1 MISRLSLLV
10 QTVIVVPEAS
20 PDPRSITLLNVMLN
34 DVQVG
39 TIVRTPGD
47 FNAFSFEDSYR
58 ATGGVPVVSL
68 SFRAAGGGLRK
79 DPKPVA
85 RALPAFF
92 ANLLPEDK
100 LREAMEKH
108 HAGSVR
114 AGNDFDL
121 LVALGADLP
130 GAVRVVPSDGT
141 VALPD
146 DMRVPKPK
154 ARFSLAG
161 VQMKLSVINNTG
173 KGGGLTLPL
182 GDEEGSYIAKFPS
195 TSFPGVSENEY
206 ANLALAEAIGMEVP
220 ERELVEQSEFEGIPK
235 EFETLSDGK
244 VLLVKRFDRGSNGQ
258 RIHIE
263 DFAQV
268 FGVYPSRKY
277 EGAAYHDIAA
287 ALNVAVSSDAA
298 LEFVRRLALAAIT
311 GNGDMH
317 LKNWSLIYHG
327 VGDKP
332 ELAPVYDVLSTIP
345 YMPADSMA
353 LSFAGERPF
362 KALNAPRWK
371 AFANRARLP
380 EGAVLKAVVE
390 TAERVNELWWSL
402 PERKVVPTKVIE
414 RIDAHVRLMTPILE
428 NVQTDANLTEQ

>member
-1 MISRLSLLV
+1 MISRHSLLI
-10 QTVIVVPEAS
+10 QTVIMVPEAF
-20 PDPRSITLLNVMLN
+20 PNPRSVSSLNVMLN
-34 DVQVG
+34 DLKVG

-58 ATGGVPVVSL
+58 VTGGIPVVSL
-68 SFRAAGGGLRK
+68 SFRAATGGLRK
-79 DPKPVA
+79 NPKPVA

-141 VALPD
+141 VPHLNDTPT
-146 DMRVPKPK
+146 PKPK

-161 VQMKLSVINNTG
+161 VQMKLSVIKNSG

-182 GDEEGSYIAKFPS
+182 GDEQGSYIAKFPS

-206 ANLALAEAIGMEVP
+206 ANLALAEVIGMEVP

-244 VLLVKRFDRGSNGQ
+244 VLLVKRFDRGASGE

-268 FGVYPSRKY
+268 FGVPPSRKY

-287 ALNVAVSSDAA
+287 ALSVAVSSDAA
-298 LEFVRRLALAAIT
+298 LEFVRRLALAALT

-317 LKNWSLIYHG
+317 LKNWSLIYRG
-327 VGDKP
+327 AGDRP
-332 ELAPVYDVLSTIP
+332 QLAPVYDVLSTIP
-345 YMPADSMA
+345 YIPADAMA
-353 LSFAGERPF
+353 LSLAGERPF
-362 KALNAPRWK
+362 KALNAQRWK

-380 EGAVLKAVVE
+380 EAAVLRAVVDTVE
-390 TAERVNELWWSL
+390 LVNFRWWSL
-402 PERKVVPTKVIE
+402 PEREVVPAKVLE
-414 RIDAHVRLMTPILE
+414 RMDAHITLMTPILG
-428 NVQTDANLTEQ
+428 TFAN

>member
-1 MISRLSLLV
+1 MISRLSLLIR
-10 QTVIVVPEAS
+10 TVIAVPEAFS
-20 PDPRSITLLNVMLN
+20 DPRSISSLTVMLN

-47 FNAFSFEDSYR
+47 FSAFSFEDSYR
-58 ATGGVPVVSL
+58 ATGGFPVLSL
-68 SFRAAGGGLRK
+68 SFRAVSGGLRK

-85 RALPAFF
+85 SALPPFF

-130 GAVRVVPSDGT
+130 GAVLVVPSEGT
-141 VALPD
+141 VAHLED
-146 DMRVPKPK
+146 KAVQKPK

-161 VQMKLSVINNTG
+161 VQMKLSVIKNTG

-182 GDEEGSYIAKFPS
+182 GDEQGSYIAKFPS

-220 ERELVEQSEFEGIPK
+220 ERELVEQSEFEGIPE

-244 VLLVKRFDRGSNGQ
+244 VLLVKRFDRSLDGQ

-263 DFAQV
+263 DFGQV

-287 ALNVAVSSDAA
+287 ALNVAVSSAAA
-298 LEFVRRLALAAIT
+298 LEFVRRLALAALT

-317 LKNWSLIYHG
+317 LKNWSLIYREAG
-327 VGDKP
+327 EP
-332 ELAPVYDVLSTIP
+332 LLAPVYDVLSTIP
-345 YMPADSMA
+345 YIPADAMA
-353 LSFAGERPF
+353 LSLAGERPF
-362 KALNAPRWK
+362 KALNVQRWK

-380 EGAVLKAVVE
+380 EAAVLRAVVD
-390 TAERVNELWWSL
+390 TIERVNDRWWSL
-402 PERKVVPTKVIE
+402 TEREVVPTKVLE
-414 RIDAHVRLMTPILE
+414 RIDAHVRLMTPILG
-428 NVQTDANLTEQ
+428 TCAN

>member
-1 MISRLSLLV
+1 M
-10 QTVIVVPEAS
+10 PEAYL
-20 PDPRSITLLNVMLN
+20 DPRSISSLEVLLNDLK
-34 DVQVG
+34 VG

-47 FNAFSFEDSYR
+47 FNAFSFEESYR
-58 ATGGVPVVSL
+58 AAGGLPVLSL
-68 SFRAAGGGLRK
+68 SFRAVTGGLRK

-121 LVALGADLP
+121 LIALGSDLP
-130 GAVRVVPSDGT
+130 GAVRIVPSKGAAPPLEDSS
-141 VALPD
+141 
-146 DMRVPKPK
+146 RPKPK

-161 VQMKLSVINNTG
+161 VQMKLSVIKNTG

-182 GDEEGSYIAKFPS
+182 GDEQGSYIAKFPS

-206 ANLALAEAIGMEVP
+206 ANLALAEAIGMDVP
-220 ERELVEQSEFEGIPK
+220 ERELVEQSEFESIPE
-235 EFETLSDGK
+235 EFKTLFDGK
-244 VLLVKRFDRGSNGQ
+244 VLLVKRFDRSAGAE

-287 ALNVAVSSDAA
+287 ALGVAVSSAAA
-298 LEFVRRLALAAIT
+298 LEFVRRLALAAVT

-317 LKNWSLIYHG
+317 LKNWSLIYRG
-327 VGDKP
+327 AGDKP

-345 YMPADSMA
+345 YIPADAMA
-353 LSFAGERPF
+353 LSLAGERSF
-362 KALNAPRWK
+362 KAMNVRRWK

-380 EGAVLKAVVE
+380 EAAVLKAVTE
-390 TAERVNELWWSL
+390 TVERVNQTWWSL
-402 PERKVVPTKVIE
+402 PERGVVPIKVLE
-414 RIDAHVRLMTPILE
+414 RIDAHVKMMTPILG
-428 NVQTDANLTEQ
+428 THAH

>member
-1 MISRLSLLV
+1 MMTATICLPSSPAPMV
-10 QTVIVVPEAS
+10 MPMPEVYL
-20 PDPRSITLLNVMLN
+20 DPRSISSLEVLLNDLK
-34 DVQVG
+34 VG

-47 FNAFSFEDSYR
+47 FNAFSFEESYR
-58 ATGGVPVVSL
+58 ATGGLPVLSL
-68 SFRAAGGGLRK
+68 SFRAVTGGLRK

-121 LVALGADLP
+121 LIALGSDLP
-130 GAVRVVPSDGT
+130 GAVRIVPSKGAAPPLED
-141 VALPD
+141 PS
-146 DMRVPKPK
+146 RPKPK

-161 VQMKLSVINNTG
+161 VQMKLSVIKNTG

-182 GDEEGSYIAKFPS
+182 GDEQGSYIAKFPS

-220 ERELVEQSEFEGIPK
+220 ERELVEQSEFESIPE
-235 EFETLSDGK
+235 EFKTLSDGK
-244 VLLVKRFDRGSNGQ
+244 VLLVKRFDRSAGAE

-268 FGVYPSRKY
+268 FGIYPSRKY

-287 ALNVAVSSDAA
+287 ALGVAVSSAAA
-298 LEFVRRLALAAIT
+298 LEFVRRLALAAVT

-317 LKNWSLIYHG
+317 LKNWSLIYRG
-327 VGDKP
+327 AGDKP

-345 YMPADSMA
+345 YIPADAMA
-353 LSFAGERPF
+353 LSLAGERSF
-362 KALNAPRWK
+362 KAMNVQRWK

-380 EGAVLKAVVE
+380 EAAVLKAVTE
-390 TAERVNELWWSL
+390 TVERVNQTWWSL
-402 PERKVVPTKVIE
+402 PKREVVPIKVLE
-414 RIDAHVRLMTPILE
+414 RIDAHVRMMTPILS
-428 NVQTDANLTEQ
+428 THAH